1 MLKNKNRQKA
11 IQSAEQRQKTAREV
25 YFFRFFSTLG
35 GGKFRSSVAAV
46 DDAVDDADADAATRR
61 RSFWMA
67 GPHTEILIRKKC

>member
-25 YFFRFFSTLG
+25 FFSFFSTLG
-35 GGKFRSSVAAV
+35 GGKFRSSVA
-46 DDAVDDADADAATRR
+46 AVDDADADAATRR

>member
-25 YFFRFFSTLG
+25 FFSFFSTLG

-46 DDAVDDADADAATRR
+46 AGDADADAATRR
-61 RSFWMA
+61 RSF
-67 GPHTEILIRKKC
+67 

>member
-25 YFFRFFSTLG
+25 YFFRFFATLG

-46 DDAVDDADADAATRR
+46 DDADADAATRR
-61 RSFWMA
+61 RSY
-67 GPHTEILIRKKC
+67 